1 MVSIKEETSE
11 LEGLGELNEPVQP
24 VQLITM
30 EPDLPRAFDMLHK
43 ITTCRFGRRGWC
55 ARRRRNS
62 PDERNIT
69 AREWMIELAYELV
82 ALPGTRASAG
92 GENDPFMSAGT
103 LATLA
108 SAAEEPATTKQQ
120 PGVVL

>member
-30 EPDLPRAFDMLHK
+30 EPDLPRAFDMLHE

-62 PDERNIT
+62 PAAAAAKSADLGKDEASSWFGSKMAAAI
-69 AREWMIELAYELV
+69 ARKQDGQRVLACC
-82 ALPGTRASAG
+82 
-92 GENDPFMSAGT
+92 
-103 LATLA
+103 
-108 SAAEEPATTKQQ
+108 
-120 PGVVL
+120 